1 MNPWNNNEIQ
11 DEVLD
16 DAIDRE
22 VEARL
27 SDRVAEH
34 REAIEQ
40 TAVSRQL
47 CRVLQLPIPYWEQV
61 LNDALSGDIGAINQ
75 LADKLRREYNAA

>member
-1 MNPWNNNEIQ
+1 MNFRSK

-16 DAIDRE
+16 DAIDME
-22 VEARL
+22 VEGRF
-27 SDRVAEH
+27 SDKIAEH
-34 REAIEQ
+34 REAIEK

-75 LADKLRREYNAA
+75 LADKLRREYNAS